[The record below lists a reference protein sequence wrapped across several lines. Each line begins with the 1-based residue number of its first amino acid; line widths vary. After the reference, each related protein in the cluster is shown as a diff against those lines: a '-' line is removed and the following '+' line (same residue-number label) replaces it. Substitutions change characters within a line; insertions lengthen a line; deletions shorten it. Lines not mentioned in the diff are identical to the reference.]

1 MKILPKLNTPTHQL
15 ELPSTGEKIKY
26 RPFLVKEQKLLMFA
40 QESDDEN
47 AIAETI
53 LNIIES
59 CTEGEINAK
68 MLPVFDIEYIF
79 LQLRAKSVGE
89 TANIKVKCPD
99 DDSTYVD
106 KTIKLDEINVQMTAG
121 HTNIVNLTDKIKMVL
136 TYPIMSDMKGVD
148 FNDGISGTF
157 NLISKCIS
165 EIHDGETIH
174 NRVDMT
180 DQELDEF
187 IDTLDTQQFENIM
200 EFFNTMPK
208 LRHIISVTN
217 PKTKKKGEVVLE
229 GLDSFLV

>member
-1 MKILPKLNTPTHQL
+1 MALPKLNTPTHQL

-99 DDSTYVD
+99 DDSTYVED
-106 KTIKLDEINVQMTAG
+106 NKTRRN
-121 HTNIVNLTDKIKMVL
+121 
-136 TYPIMSDMKGVD
+136 SCS
-148 FNDGISGTF
+148 NDCWSHKYCST
-157 NLISKCIS
+157 
-165 EIHDGETIH
+165 H
-174 NRVDMT
+174 
-180 DQELDEF
+180 
-187 IDTLDTQQFENIM
+187 
-200 EFFNTMPK
+200 
-208 LRHIISVTN
+208 
-217 PKTKKKGEVVLE
+217 
-229 GLDSFLV
+229 

>member
-1 MKILPKLNTPTHQL
+1 MALPKLNTPTHQL

-40 QESDDEN
+40 QESDDED
-47 AIAETI
+47 AVADTI

-106 KTIKLDEINVQMTAG
+106 KTIKLDEIHVQMTAG
-121 HTNIVNLTDKIKMVL
+121 HTNIVRLTDSIKMVL

-148 FNDGISGTF
+148 FSDGISGTF

>member
-1 MKILPKLNTPTHQL
+1 MALPKLNTPTHQL

-26 RPFLVKEQKLLMFA
+26 RPFLVKEQQLLMFA
-40 QESDDEN
+40 QESDDEDS
-47 AIAETI
+47 IADTI

-59 CTEGEINAK
+59 CTKGEINAK

-106 KTIKLDEINVQMTAG
+106 KTIKLDDINVQMTAG
-121 HTNIVNLTDKIKMVL
+121 HTNIVNLTNNIKMVL

-148 FNDGISGTF
+148 FSDGISGTF

>member
-1 MKILPKLNTPTHQL
+1 MALPKLNTPTHQL

-40 QESDDEN
+40 QESDDEG
-47 AIAETI
+47 AIAETV

-59 CTEGEINAK
+59 CTQGKIDARL
-68 MLPVFDIEYIF
+68 LPVFDIEYIF

-106 KTIKLDEINVQMTAG
+106 KTIKLDDIHVQMTAG
-121 HTNIVNLTDKIKMVL
+121 HTNVVNITESVKMVL

-148 FNDGISGTF
+148 FSDGVSGTF
-157 NLISKCIS
+157 NLISKCIH

-187 IDTLDTQQFENIM
+187 IDTLDTQQFESIM

-208 LRHIISVTN
+208 LRHIVSVTN

>member
-1 MKILPKLNTPTHQL
+1 MALPKLNTPTHQL

-106 KTIKLDEINVQMTAG
+106 KTIKLDEIHVQMTAG
-121 HTNIVNLTDKIKMVL
+121 HTNIVQLTDSIKMVL

-148 FNDGISGTF
+148 FNDGVSGTF

>member
-1 MKILPKLNTPTHQL
+1 MALPKLNTPTHQL

-40 QESDDEN
+40 QESDDEDS
-47 AIAETI
+47 IADTI

-106 KTIKLDEINVQMTAG
+106 KTIKLDDINVQMTAG
-121 HTNIVNLTDKIKMVL
+121 HTNIVNLTNNIKMVL

-148 FNDGISGTF
+148 FNDGMSGTF

>member
-1 MKILPKLNTPTHQL
+1 MALPKLNTPTHQL
-15 ELPSTGEKIKY
+15 ELPSTGEKIKF

-40 QESDDEN
+40 QESDDED
-47 AIAETI
+47 AIADTI

-59 CTEGEINAK
+59 CTDGEIDAK
-68 MLPVFDIEYIF
+68 ILPVFDIEYIF

>member
-1 MKILPKLNTPTHQL
+1 MALPKLNTPMHQL

-40 QESDDEN
+40 QESDDED
-47 AIAETI
+47 AIADTI

-59 CTEGEINAK
+59 CTEGNINAK

-79 LQLRAKSVGE
+79 LQLRTKSVGE

-99 DDSTYVD
+99 DDTTYVE
-106 KTIKLDEINVQMTAG
+106 KKIKLDDIHVQMTAG
-121 HTNIVNLTDKIKMVL
+121 HTNIIDITDSIKMVL
-136 TYPIMSDMKGVD
+136 TYPIMSDMKGVN
-148 FNDGISGTF
+148 FSDGISGTF

-174 NRVDMT
+174 NRVDMN
-180 DQELDEF
+180 DNELDEF
-187 IDTLDTQQFENIM
+187 IDTLDTQQFESIM

>member
-1 MKILPKLNTPTHQL
+1 MALPKLNTPMHQL

-40 QESDDEN
+40 QESDDED
-47 AIAETI
+47 AIADTI

-59 CTEGEINAK
+59 CTEGNINAK

-79 LQLRAKSVGE
+79 LQLRTKSVGE

-99 DDSTYVD
+99 DDTNYVE
-106 KTIKLDEINVQMTAG
+106 KKIKLDDIHVQMTAG
-121 HTNIVNLTDKIKMVL
+121 HTNIIDITDSIKMVL
-136 TYPIMSDMKGVD
+136 TYPIMSDMKGVN
-148 FNDGISGTF
+148 FSDGISGTF

-174 NRVDMT
+174 NRVDMN
-180 DQELDEF
+180 DNELDEF
-187 IDTLDTQQFENIM
+187 IDTLDTQQFESIM

>member
-1 MKILPKLNTPTHQL
+1 MALPKLNTPTHQL

-106 KTIKLDEINVQMTAG
+106 KTIKLDEIHVQMTAD
-121 HTNIVNLTDKIKMVL
+121 HTNIVNLTDNIKMVL